1 MIKKRAYIFAIILP
15 FVIIWPISVILLPQ
29 TKAKVQLCLIAIAV
43 GLLLACCLRNQISLK
58 RRKIGRVFSIAVIA
72 SIFLFW
78 TIDAQV
84 QWLVPTMRFHLMEE
98 QYQAEAD
105 RIRATLSEV
114 PEQFFDELQGEE
126 TSHLLAKDGALYLDK
141 SDTKTLLIFNTER
154 SFFRFYGYL
163 YLTEDTPHN
172 QVGGEYDFVIWLNDR
187 WAFVKVY

>member
-1 MIKKRAYIFAIILP
+1 MIKKCAYIFAIILP

-29 TKAKVQLCLIAIAV
+29 TKAKVQLCLIVIAV
-43 GLLLACCLRNQISLK
+43 GLLLACCLRNQISPK

-72 SIFLFW
+72 SILLFW
-78 TIDAQV
+78 MIDAQV

-105 RIRATLSEV
+105 RISATLSEI
-114 PEQFFDELQGEE
+114 PEQSFDELQGEE

-163 YLTEDTPHN
+163 YLPEDTQHN
-172 QVGGEYDFVIWLNDR
+172 QVGGEYDFVIWLNDH